1 MPPCDALAA
10 RHGFL
15 SRADR
20 FFPLDLRPHARR
32 PHVFSLDP
40 PLPSPPLPSPPLPIP
55 SLSRTVVGL
64 RCTDGVVLGVE
75 NPFISKMVEP
85 GSASRTYAAAR
96 HAGLAVGG
104 VDADGRAIAGR
115 AQAEAVAYKK

>member
-1 MPPCDALAA
+1 MPGALTS
-10 RHGFL
+10 
-15 SRADR
+15 SR
-20 FFPLDLRPHARR
+20 LI
-32 PHVFSLDP
+32 
-40 PLPSPPLPSPPLPIP
+40 LPSPPLPSPPLPIP

>member
-1 MPPCDALAA
+1 MVFKKKRTKVRSSAWGQTATVSAPHIRRECLTP
-10 RHGFL
+10 L
-15 SRADR
+15 S
-20 FFPLDLRPHARR
+20 
-32 PHVFSLDP
+32 
-40 PLPSPPLPSPPLPIP
+40 SPPLPLP